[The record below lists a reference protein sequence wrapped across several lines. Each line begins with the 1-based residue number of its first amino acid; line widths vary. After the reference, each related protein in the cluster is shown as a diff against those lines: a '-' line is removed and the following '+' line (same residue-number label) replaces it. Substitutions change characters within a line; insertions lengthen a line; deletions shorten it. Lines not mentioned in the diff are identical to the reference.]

1 MGLFSWLFGSKP
13 KELPKPQKGKRRKV
27 YGFDEKRSNFHAE
40 LTNLKKSD
48 LHIKKIRIV
57 VDKQNPDTCSAMKRM
72 SKVYDINK
80 TPMIPLDREKCQ
92 HCTCYYEPILPKS
105 H

>member
-40 LTNLKKSD
+40 LTNLKNQ
-48 LHIKKIRIV
+48 I
-57 VDKQNPDTCSAMKRM
+57 
-72 SKVYDINK
+72 Y
-80 TPMIPLDREKCQ
+80 
-92 HCTCYYEPILPKS
+92 ILRKLE
-105 H
+105 